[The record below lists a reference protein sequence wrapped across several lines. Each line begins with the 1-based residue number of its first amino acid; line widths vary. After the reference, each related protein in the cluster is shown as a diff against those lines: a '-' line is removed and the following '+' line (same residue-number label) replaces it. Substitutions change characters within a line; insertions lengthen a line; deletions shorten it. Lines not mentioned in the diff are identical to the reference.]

1 LLTSG
6 NPVGPRTYELTIK
19 GDFSQDRV
27 VITSLPVAIRNQC
40 D

>member
-6 NPVGPRTYELTIK
+6 NPVGPRYELTIK

-27 VITSLPVAIRNQC
+27 VSTSLPVAIRNQC